1 MSYPSHDLTPLF
13 APGSDPAAGMG
24 FRQGVIVEWN
34 PLTAENTV
42 DVGGTVMTNLTV
54 FNTSEIR
61 VLAPGDTV
69 GIAVVGTGGAK
80 TFGIL
85 GRMLIPGTADAA
97 KIIDTLRGSA
107 VTSAFVQAD
116 GSFVGEQ
123 ATPADLPGS
132 FGPQLTVTVG
142 ASGRLLVIGS
152 AKIDSSNGVNAQ
164 MFAQIDST
172 PVTFNHLMATSALIQ
187 TPANDLT
194 IGSAAV
200 REYSGLTP
208 GQVTIT
214 AKYVAEF
221 AAAGVNTY
229 FGARA
234 LVAIPL

>member
-1 MSYPSHDLTPLF
+1 MSYASDDLVPVL
-13 APGSDPAAGMG
+13 AAQPPAGMG
-24 FRQGVIVEWN
+24 FRQGVILEWN

-42 DVGGTVMTNLTV
+42 DVGGAVMTNLTV
-54 FNTSEIR
+54 FNTSEIS

-69 GIAVVGTGGAK
+69 GVAVVGQNAK

-97 KIIDTLRGSA
+97 KIIDTLRGGA
-107 VTSAFVQAD
+107 VTSAFVQSD

-142 ASGRLLVIGS
+142 RSGRLLVIGS

-164 MFAQIDST
+164 MFAQIGST

-187 TPANDLT
+187 TAANDLT
-194 IGSAAV
+194 IGSAGV
-200 REYSGLTP
+200 REFSGLTP

-214 AKYVAEF
+214 AKYLAEF